1 MSEPE
6 LKRKTKSNNKNQTKE
21 TSELKKKSDI
31 DKKNSVKR
39 KTVIK
44 KRRKAKKK
52 SFVKLILSL
61 IILIISLIF
70 VFFINGLG
78 VLPSK
83 YLYLIVVFVFVINT
97 IAMVLLLSK
106 GIVKNLISALIYIV
120 ILVISGFGIKYSSNT
135 IDYLNK
141 GFSNNAIEYTTY
153 NVIVLSDSNYTKFE
167 DLKNSN
173 MGYLFIEL
181 DNDEYLNKVKKAID
195 VNLSQMDVSELY
207 NGLVSKKIDSILI
220 NDAYI
225 SMLEEEIKDFSIKTR
240 ILHSFSIESKKENSN
255 EKLKELKPVNIYI
268 SGSDSR
274 SGKISS
280 RSGSDVNIIVTL
292 NPDTHTILLTN
303 IPRDYYVQLHGT
315 TGLKDK
321 LTHSGIYGIDMSKN
335 TIEDFMGID
344 IDYTVKVG
352 FQSVIKLVDLVGGI
366 DVYSDIAFRTHCGD
380 GGAKR
385 VYIKVGK
392 NHLNGAQAL
401 SFARE
406 RYAYS
411 DGDRQRGKNQQQVI
425 QAIFNKMI
433 SDKSILLKYDSLLNS
448 FSSLYRTDI
457 PKDFVTL
464 LIKHQLENMSSWE
477 INTQS
482 VDGTGASKKTYS
494 MPGYDNLYV
503 MIPNEETINNAKI
516 KINEV
521 LNQK

>member
-1 MSEPE
+1 MNEP
-6 LKRKTKSNNKNQTKE
+6 K
-21 TSELKKKSDI
+21 LKK
-31 DKKNSVKR
+31 
-39 KTVIK
+39 K

-52 SFVKLILSL
+52 SFIKLTISI

-70 VFFINGLG
+70 IFFINRLG

-83 YLYLIVVFVFVINT
+83 YLYIIVSIIFVINT
-97 IAMVLLLSK
+97 IAMTLLLSK
-106 GIVKNLISALIYIV
+106 GIIKNLIGGFIYIL

-135 IDYLNK
+135 LDYLNK
-141 GFSNNAIEYTTY
+141 GFNNNNVEYDTY
-153 NVIVLSDSNYTKFE
+153 NVIVLKNSSYNKLD

-181 DNDEYLNKVKKAID
+181 DNDKYLEKIKKEID

-207 NGLVSKKIDSILI
+207 NGLIDNKIESILI

-225 SMLEEEIKDFSIKTR
+225 SLLEEEIKEFSTKTR
-240 ILHSFSIESKKENSN
+240 VLHSFDVESKKDNKN

-274 SGKISS
+274 SGSISS
-280 RSGSDVNIIVTL
+280 RGGSDVNIIATL
-292 NPDTHTILLTN
+292 NPKTHTILLTN

-321 LTHSGIYGIDMSKN
+321 LTHSGIYGIDMSKK

-344 IDYTVKVG
+344 INYTVKVG
-352 FQSVIKLVDLVGGI
+352 FKSVIKLVDLVGGI
-366 DVYSDIAFRTHCGD
+366 DIHSDIAFRTHCGD
-380 GGAKR
+380 GGAKE
-385 VYIKVGK
+385 VNIKVGK

-411 DGDRQRGKNQQQVI
+411 DGDRQRGRNQQQVI

-464 LIKHQLENMSSWE
+464 LIKNQLENMSSWE
-477 INTQS
+477 IISQS
-482 VDGTGASKKTYS
+482 VDGTGASRKTYS

-503 MIPNEETINNAKI
+503 MIPKQDTIIKAKD
-516 KINEV
+516 KINEI

>member
-1 MSEPE
+1 MTEP
-6 LKRKTKSNNKNQTKE
+6 K
-21 TSELKKKSDI
+21 LKKK
-31 DKKNSVKR
+31 KKK
-39 KTVIK
+39 
-44 KRRKAKKK
+44 RKAKKQ
-52 SFVKLILSL
+52 SFIKLIISI

-70 VFFINGLG
+70 IFFINGLG

-83 YLYLIVVFVFVINT
+83 YLYLIVAIIFIINT

-106 GIVKNLISALIYIV
+106 GIFKNLIGGFIYIL

-141 GFSNNAIEYTTY
+141 GFSNNDIEYTTY
-153 NVIVLSDSNYTKFE
+153 NVIVLNDSDYTKFD
-167 DLKNSN
+167 DLKNTN

-181 DNDEYLNKVKKAID
+181 DNDEYLDKVKKAID

-207 NGLVSKKIDSILI
+207 NGLIKNKIDSILI

-225 SMLEEEIKDFSIKTR
+225 NLLEEEIKDFSTKTR
-240 ILHSFSIESKKENSN
+240 ILHSFSIESKKENSS

-280 RSGSDVNIIVTL
+280 RSGSDVNIIATI
-292 NPDTHTILLTN
+292 NPNTHTILLTN

-321 LTHSGIYGIDMSKN
+321 LTHSGIYGIDMSKK

-352 FQSVIKLVDLVGGI
+352 FQSVIKIVDLVGGI
-366 DVYSDIAFRTHCGD
+366 DVHSDIAFRTHCGD
-380 GGAKR
+380 GGAKK

-477 INTQS
+477 IISQS
-482 VDGTGASKKTYS
+482 VDGTGASKRTYS

-503 MIPNEETINNAKI
+503 MIPNEDTIIKAKD
-516 KINEV
+516 KINEI